1 MTAHRRLVVYRRADG
16 LYDYRVIAHNGE
28 IVVASA
34 QGFTRRDDAVEAAN
48 REFPDL
54 PVEVEE
60 AE

>member
-1 MTAHRRLVVYRRADG
+1 MTAHRRLVVYQRADG
-16 LYDYRVIAHNGE
+16 LYDFRVVAHNGE

-54 PVEVEE
+54 PVEIEE